1 MTHLLTSWSPTLM
14 TRHSLI
20 LFSNLSRPT
29 RLRDRLH
36 GPGPAGR
43 LRGLPDP
50 PQAEL
55 QAQHPYGDTQV
66 EDRPSDLQPQ
76 YTTVQ
81 WPGLWSGGGLQD
93 TKLLRHV
100 RHGQPGQDHTEEGG
114 GDEDTAECHQQ
125 EPAGPGGG
133 VQVRVPR
140 TAGPGGEW

>member
-1 MTHLLTSWSPTLM
+1 MTHLLTSSSPTLI

-50 PQAEL
+50 PQAQL
-55 QAQHPYGDTQV
+55 QAQHPHGDTQV
-66 EDRPSDLQPQ
+66 EARPSDLQPQ
-76 YTTVQ
+76 CTVQ

-93 TKLLRHV
+93 TELLRHV
-100 RHGQPGQDHTEEGG
+100 RLRQPGQDHPEEGG
-114 GDEDTAECHQQ
+114 GDEDPAECHQQ
-125 EPAGPGGG
+125 DPAGPGGG

-140 TAGPGGEW
+140 TGGPRGEW